1 MNFDRISLAT
11 VAMHLTTAE
20 EALRLSQAFRKDD
33 FNTSAR
39 EHVQAC
45 IKVLAA
51 DPEGVAAL
59 KLFGWKSA

>member
-1 MNFDRISLAT
+1 MNIARIELSTL
-11 VAMHLTTAE
+11 AMHLMTAE
-20 EALRLSQAFRKDD
+20 EALRLSQAFGKDD

-59 KLFGWKSA
+59 KLFGWKA